1 MPKINWGEK
10 LETKISMLPESP
22 GCYLMKDAEGTIIY
36 VGKAVNLKNRVRS
49 YFRDTEHTPK
59 VAAMI
64 SHIDDFDILLC
75 DSNLEALCLECNLIK
90 LHKPYYNI
98 LLKDDKHY
106 PYLRVNLKEPFPRLE
121 LARRIEQESG
131 RQKDGVKYFGPYI
144 GATAVRQVIEAVRGV
159 FPLRTCRKELPLKT
173 PSRPCVN
180 YEIGKCMAPC
190 AGKCTEEAYWD
201 MMDGVLAFLGGDYQ
215 QVLKVLR
222 KDMMDCAARMQY
234 ERAAALRDK
243 IRDVEG
249 LMERQIAI
257 QTDRSEQDIIAL
269 AQDGLDAMVHIFYV
283 RGGRMIG
290 GDHFALPREG
300 SEDAGEVM
308 AEFITQY
315 YEDGNLIP
323 RHVLVQSLPE
333 GTKDQLELWLRQQ
346 KGSAVSL
353 ATPKRGEKH
362 DLILLAAKNAA
373 DALEKRNARASIRE
387 ERTTGAAA
395 ALGRALG
402 LPNPPRRIEGYDISN
417 TQGVLSVAS
426 MVVFIDGVAAKKEY
440 RRFRI
445 KTVEGA
451 NDFASLNEVLG
462 RRFEH
467 GLREK
472 AEREAAGLSPIGGKF
487 SDLPD
492 LVLIDGGPQQ
502 LRFARQAL
510 LDMGVKVKVG
520 LKPNEQGDCLQSACE
535 ACDAPEGMGQAE
547 LKVGLKPDEQG
558 DCLQSACEA
567 CDAPEGMG
575 QAELKVGLKPDEQG
589 DCLQSAC
596 EACDAPEGVGQAE
609 VAMFGL
615 AKKQEEIFLP
625 DREEPILLD
634 HHTPELHLIQR
645 IRDEAHRFCIT
656 HHRGLRGKASIHSQ
670 LEDIPGIG
678 PKRRKALLTR
688 LGSLKAIREATE
700 EQLMAVPGMN
710 KTAVQAV
717 MAWAAKKE

>member
-1 MPKINWGEK
+1 MARINWGEK
-10 LETKISMLPESP
+10 LETKIAMLPESP
-22 GCYLMKDAEGTIIY
+22 GCYLMKDAEGTNIY

-49 YFRDTEHTPK
+49 YFRDTDHTPK

-64 SHIDDFDILLC
+64 ANIADFDVLLC

-90 LHKPYYNI
+90 LHRPHYNI
-98 LLKDDKHY
+98 RLKDDKHY
-106 PYLRVNLKEPFPRLE
+106 PYLKVNLKEPFPRLE
-121 LARRIEQESG
+121 LARRMEPG
-131 RQKDGVKYFGPYI
+131 AQKDGAKYFGPYI

-159 FPLRTCRKELPLKT
+159 FPLRTCRKELPLKK
-173 PSRPCVN
+173 PARPCVN

-190 AGKCTEEAYWD
+190 AGKCTGEADWD
-201 MMDGVLAFLGGDYQ
+201 MMDGVLAFLGGDYD

-222 KDMMDCAARMQY
+222 REMMDCAAKMQY
-234 ERAAALRDK
+234 ERAASLRDK

-300 SEDAGEVM
+300 SEDPGEVL
-308 AEFITQY
+308 AEFITRY

-333 GTKDQLELWLRQQ
+333 ESRDQLEAWLKQQ
-346 KGSAVSL
+346 KAASGTTRQTVSL
-353 ATPKRGEKH
+353 ATPRRGEKH

-373 DALEKRNARASIRE
+373 DALEKRNARASVRE

-402 LPNPPRRIEGYDISN
+402 LPRPPRRIEGYDISN

-426 MVVFIDGVAAKKEY
+426 MVVFIDGVPAKKEY

-462 RRFEH
+462 RRFAH
-467 GLREK
+467 GLKEK
-472 AEREAAGLSPIGGKF
+472 AEREAAGLSPVGGKF

-510 LDMGVKVKVG
+510 LDMGVKVG
-520 LKPNEQGDCLQSACE
+520 PWPDQSAYE
-535 ACDAPEGMGQAE
+535 APDGM
-547 LKVGLKPDEQG
+547 EQ
-558 DCLQSACEA
+558 SEI
-567 CDAPEGMG
+567 
-575 QAELKVGLKPDEQG
+575 
-589 DCLQSAC
+589 
-596 EACDAPEGVGQAE
+596 
-609 VAMFGL
+609 AMFGL

-625 DREEPILLD
+625 DREDPILLD

-678 PKRRKALLTR
+678 PKRRKALLTK

-700 EQLMAVPGMN
+700 EQLLAVPGMT
-710 KTAVQAV
+710 KAAVQAV
-717 MAWAAKKE
+717 LAWAAAAKK

>member
-1 MPKINWGEK
+1 MGADFFDGGEIVPKINWGEK

-49 YFRDTEHTPK
+49 YFRDTDHTPK

-64 SHIDDFDILLC
+64 ANIDDFDILLC

-90 LHKPYYNI
+90 LHRPHYNI

-121 LARRIEQESG
+121 LARRME
-131 RQKDGVKYFGPYI
+131 KDGAKYFGPYI

-159 FPLRTCRKELPLKT
+159 FPLRTCRKALPLKN

-190 AGKCTEEAYWD
+190 AGKCSEEAYWD

-222 KDMMDCAARMQY
+222 KDMMDCAAKMQY

-283 RGGRMIG
+283 RGGRMTG

-300 SEDAGEVM
+300 SEDPGEVL
-308 AEFITQY
+308 AEFMTQY

-323 RHVLVQSLPE
+323 RHVLVQALPE
-333 GTKDQLELWLRQQ
+333 GSREQLEMWLRQQ
-346 KGSAVSL
+346 KGAAVSL

-362 DLILLAAKNAA
+362 DLVLLAAKNAA
-373 DALEKRNARASIRE
+373 DALEKRNARASIQE

-402 LPNPPRRIEGYDISN
+402 LEKPPRRIEGYDISN

-467 GLREK
+467 GLKEK

-510 LDMGVKVKVG
+510 LDIG
-520 LKPNEQGDCLQSACE
+520 
-535 ACDAPEGMGQAE
+535 
-547 LKVGLKPDEQG
+547 
-558 DCLQSACEA
+558 
-567 CDAPEGMG
+567 
-575 QAELKVGLKPDEQG
+575 
-589 DCLQSAC
+589 
-596 EACDAPEGVGQAE
+596 AE

-645 IRDEAHRFCIT
+645 VRDEAHRFCIT

-670 LEDIPGIG
+670 LEDIPGVG
-678 PKRRKALLTR
+678 PKRRKALLTK
-688 LGSLKAIREATE
+688 LGSLRAIREATE
-700 EQLMAVPGMN
+700 EQLLAIPGM
-710 KTAVQAV
+710 TRPAVQAV
-717 MAWAAKKE
+717 LKWAESTKKV

>member
-1 MPKINWGEK
+1 MAKLNWGEK
-10 LETKISMLPESP
+10 LETKIAMLPDSP

-64 SHIDDFDILLC
+64 ANIDDFDILLC
-75 DSNLEALCLECNLIK
+75 ESNLEALCLECNLIK
-90 LHKPYYNI
+90 LHRPHYNI

-106 PYLRVNLKEPFPRLE
+106 PYLRVNLKEAFPRLE
-121 LARRIEQESG
+121 LARRME
-131 RQKDGVKYFGPYI
+131 KDGAKYFGPYI

-190 AGKCTEEAYWD
+190 AGKCTAEAYWD

-222 KDMMDCAARMQY
+222 KEMMDCAAKMQY

-300 SEDAGEVM
+300 SEEPGEVL

-333 GTKDQLELWLRQQ
+333 GSREQLEQWLRQQ
-346 KGSAVSL
+346 KGAAVNL
-353 ATPKRGEKH
+353 ATPQRGEKH
-362 DLILLAAKNAA
+362 DLVLLAAKNAA

-402 LPNPPRRIEGYDISN
+402 LEKPPRRIEGYDISN

-467 GLREK
+467 GLKEK

-510 LDMGVKVKVG
+510 LDMG
-520 LKPNEQGDCLQSACE
+520 
-535 ACDAPEGMGQAE
+535 
-547 LKVGLKPDEQG
+547 
-558 DCLQSACEA
+558 
-567 CDAPEGMG
+567 
-575 QAELKVGLKPDEQG
+575 
-589 DCLQSAC
+589 
-596 EACDAPEGVGQAE
+596 AE

-625 DREEPILLD
+625 DRDEPILLD

-700 EQLMAVPGMN
+700 EQLLAVPGMN
-710 KTAVQAV
+710 KTAAEAV
-717 MAWAAKKE
+717 LRWAEATKQ

>member
-1 MPKINWGEK
+1 MAKIDWGEN
-10 LETKISMLPESP
+10 LELKISMLPESP

-49 YFRDTEHTPK
+49 YFRDTAHTPK

-64 SHIDDFDILLC
+64 SHIADFDVLLC
-75 DSNLEALCLECNLIK
+75 DTNLEALCLECNLIK

-106 PYLRVNLKEPFPRLE
+106 PYLRVDLKEPFPRLT
-121 LARRIEQESG
+121 LARKME
-131 RQKDGVKYFGPYI
+131 KDGAKYFGPYI
-144 GATAVRQVIEAVRGV
+144 GATAVRQVIDAVRGV
-159 FPLRTCRKELPLKT
+159 FPIRSCRKELPLKT

-180 YEIGKCMAPC
+180 HEIGRCMAPC

-201 MMDGVLAFLGGDYQ
+201 MMDGVLSFLSGDYR
-215 QVLKVLR
+215 QVLEMLR
-222 KDMMDCAARMQY
+222 RDMMAAAEKLQY
-234 ERAAALRDK
+234 ERAAVIRDR

-249 LMERQIAI
+249 LMEKQTAI
-257 QTDRSEQDIIAL
+257 QTDRSEQDIIAI
-269 AQDGLDAMVHIFYV
+269 AQDGLDAMVQIVYV

-300 SEDAGEVM
+300 SEAPGDVLASFM
-308 AEFITQY
+308 TQY
-315 YEDGNLIP
+315 YEDGNLVP
-323 RHVLVQSLPE
+323 RNVLAQALPDGSRE
-333 GTKDQLELWLRQQ
+333 QLEQWLRQQ
-346 KGSAVSL
+346 KGSAVTL
-353 ATPKRGEKH
+353 TTPKRGEKH
-362 DLILLAAKNAA
+362 DLVLLAAKNAM
-373 DALEKRNARASIRE
+373 DALQKRNARAQILE

-402 LPNPPRRIEGYDISN
+402 LEKAPRRIEGYDISN

-426 MVVFIDGVAAKKEY
+426 MVVFIDGKPAKKEY
-440 RRFRI
+440 RHFRI

-462 RRFEH
+462 RRFSH
-467 GLREK
+467 GLQEK

-510 LDMGVKVKVG
+510 LDIGA
-520 LKPNEQGDCLQSACE
+520 D
-535 ACDAPEGMGQAE
+535 
-547 LKVGLKPDEQG
+547 
-558 DCLQSACEA
+558 
-567 CDAPEGMG
+567 
-575 QAELKVGLKPDEQG
+575 
-589 DCLQSAC
+589 
-596 EACDAPEGVGQAE
+596 

-625 DREEPILLD
+625 DREEPIILD

-645 IRDEAHRFCIT
+645 VRDEAHRFGIT
-656 HHRGLRGKASIHSQ
+656 HHRALRGKASIHSQ

-678 PKRRKALLTR
+678 PARRKALLKA
-688 LGSLKAIREATE
+688 LGSLKAIREASE
-700 EQLMAVPGMN
+700 EQLLAIPGMN
-710 KTAVQAV
+710 RPAVEAV
-717 MAWAAKKE
+717 LAWAAGQR